1 MSLDFDPT
9 AAQEFV
15 AVTRTQVV
23 GDLAAA
29 THATTAAAAAVP
41 GLGLIGAEFRTQ
53 LIAALAEHATHLEGC
68 ANAVADQA
76 GHVQSCRTSFV
87 GHDQQFAAAL
97 STVSEGQ

>member
-1 MSLDFDPT
+1 MSLDSDPT
-9 AAQEFV
+9 TAQEFV

-53 LIAALAEHATHLEGC
+53 LIAALVDHAAHLEGC
-68 ANAVADQA
+68 ANAVTDQA
-76 GHVQSCRTSFV
+76 GHVETCRTSFV
-87 GHDQQFAAAL
+87 SHDQQLAANL
-97 STVSEGQ
+97 STISEGQ